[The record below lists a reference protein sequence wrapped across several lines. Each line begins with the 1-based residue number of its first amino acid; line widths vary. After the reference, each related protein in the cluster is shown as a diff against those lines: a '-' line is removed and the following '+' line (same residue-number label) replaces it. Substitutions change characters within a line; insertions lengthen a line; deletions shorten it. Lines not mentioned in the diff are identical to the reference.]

1 MWGQFISNL
10 HFAPNFLRIHI
21 MFFFVVELD
30 LKYYSNL
37 AATLIHHLG
46 QFRLILYW
54 VTKIWCQK
62 NKINTTRL
70 WSSEALKSVLI
81 TAKKIRR
88 KRKKSLN
95 GFWSP
100 AAIHTS
106 LFFYCTDLGMIII
119 PKINKDYHPLVI
131 KKFSISAFL
140 VNYKSTLEF
149 STAKFYLI

>member
-1 MWGQFISNL
+1 MRIYTDWN
-10 HFAPNFLRIHI
+10 NFFDKNYLFETFFFLKLKTKANYWRKCEANSSAICILLRIFQEFI
-21 MFFFVVELD
+21 LWGFFFVELD

-106 LFFYCTDLGMIII
+106 LFFIVQT
-119 PKINKDYHPLVI
+119 
-131 KKFSISAFL
+131 
-140 VNYKSTLEF
+140 
-149 STAKFYLI
+149 

>member
-1 MWGQFISNL
+1 M
-10 HFAPNFLRIHI
+10 
-21 MFFFVVELD
+21 
-30 LKYYSNL
+30 
-37 AATLIHHLG
+37 
-46 QFRLILYW
+46 
-54 VTKIWCQK
+54 TKIWCQK

-81 TAKKIRR
+81 TEKNKK
-88 KRKKSLN
+88 KKKKKSLN

-131 KKFSISAFL
+131 KKSKFLLIWLPNYSYPWVFYSQILLNLPFKIDISPFSMGITYLSREFDFVLPLYTKLCISKNENSHALCMMFKW
-140 VNYKSTLEF
+140 Y
-149 STAKFYLI
+149 

>member
-1 MWGQFISNL
+1 MFSLIEVNVS
-10 HFAPNFLRIHI
+10 PIHQQSA
-21 MFFFVVELD
+21 FCSEFFKNSYYGFFVKLD

-81 TAKKIRR
+81 TAKN
-88 KRKKSLN
+88 KKKTKKKFEWILI
-95 GFWSP
+95 P
-100 AAIHTS
+100 RCHTYIS
-106 LFFYCTDLGMIII
+106 VFYCTDLGMIII

-131 KKFSISAFL
+131 K
-140 VNYKSTLEF
+140 
-149 STAKFYLI
+149 

>member
-1 MWGQFISNL
+1 MISPDNPSLTIYVNECQIHQQSAFHSEFLQDFIY
-10 HFAPNFLRIHI
+10 HR
-21 MFFFVVELD
+21 FFVELD
-30 LKYYSNL
+30 LKYYPNL

-81 TAKKIRR
+81 TAKNK
-88 KRKKSLN
+88 KKKKKSLN

-131 KKFSISAFL
+131 K
-140 VNYKSTLEF
+140 
-149 STAKFYLI
+149 

>member
-1 MWGQFISNL
+1 MRLIYQQSAFCSE
-10 HFAPNFLRIHI
+10 FLKNSYYG
-21 MFFFVVELD
+21 FFVELD

-81 TAKKIRR
+81 TAKNK
-88 KRKKSLN
+88 KKKEKSLN

-131 KKFSISAFL
+131 KKISISC
-140 VNYKSTLEF
+140 
-149 STAKFYLI
+149 